1 MQASP
6 LRPDAGAEGSETMN
20 QPSATTIEQSRKKGV
35 RRTVTV
41 FGAIAF
47 AIFVLSL
54 LQGLK
59 YS

>member
-1 MQASP
+1 MFNRSGLVP
-6 LRPDAGAEGSETMN
+6 ERVETSRMN
-20 QPSATTIEQSRKKGV
+20 QSKAMIEEVRKKGV

-41 FGAIAF
+41 FGAIAIG
-47 AIFVLSL
+47 IFLLSL

>member
-1 MQASP
+1 
-6 LRPDAGAEGSETMN
+6 MN
-20 QPSATTIEQSRKKGV
+20 QSTTTSIEQARKKGV
-35 RRTVTV
+35 RLTVTV

>member
-1 MQASP
+1 MFNRSGLVPGRRETSRMKQAN
-6 LRPDAGAEGSETMN
+6 A
-20 QPSATTIEQSRKKGV
+20 TIEDMRKRGV

-41 FGAIAF
+41 FGAIAI
-47 AIFVLSL
+47 AIFLLSL

>member
-1 MQASP
+1 
-6 LRPDAGAEGSETMN
+6 MN

>member
-1 MQASP
+1 MKQAN
-6 LRPDAGAEGSETMN
+6 A
-20 QPSATTIEQSRKKGV
+20 TIEDMRKRGV

-41 FGAIAF
+41 FGAIAI
-47 AIFVLSL
+47 AIFLLSL